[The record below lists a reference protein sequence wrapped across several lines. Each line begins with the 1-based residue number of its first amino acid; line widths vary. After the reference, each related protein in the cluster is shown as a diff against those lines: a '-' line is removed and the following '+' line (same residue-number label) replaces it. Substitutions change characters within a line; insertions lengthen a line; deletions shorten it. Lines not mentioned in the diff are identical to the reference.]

1 MFPQEGVLE
10 YDLLSHT
17 GPVWVNIDPPLLEH
31 DILSHTILVWVNI

>member
-17 GPVWVNIDPPLLEH
+17 VSVWVNIDPPLLEH

>member
-10 YDLLSHT
+10 YDMLSHT
-17 GPVWVNIDPPLLEH
+17 VLVWVNIAPPPLEY